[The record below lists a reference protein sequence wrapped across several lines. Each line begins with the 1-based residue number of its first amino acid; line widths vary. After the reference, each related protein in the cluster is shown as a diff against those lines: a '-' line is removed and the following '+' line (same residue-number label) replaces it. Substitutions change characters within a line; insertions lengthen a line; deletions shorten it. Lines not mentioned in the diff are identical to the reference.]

1 MLYYNNKLKPLARQL
16 RSSMTEAEKRLWS
29 KIRRKQLRGRQFY
42 RQRIIGNYIVDFY
55 CPKDKLVIE
64 LDGGQ
69 HFTEKGKKSDRQRD
83 QYLRARGLTVIR
95 ISDRDV
101 LCKLDSVL
109 EYILSFMHD

>member
-16 RSSMTEAEKRLWS
+16 RSNMTEAEKRLWS

-64 LDGGQ
+64 WMGAAL
-69 HFTEKGKKSDRQRD
+69 
-83 QYLRARGLTVIR
+83 
-95 ISDRDV
+95 
-101 LCKLDSVL
+101 
-109 EYILSFMHD
+109 